1 METIAVVSIRAA
13 TIESRW
19 FLTKIE
25 APKKEIFI

>member
-1 METIAVVSIRAA
+1 METIAVVSIRA

>member
-1 METIAVVSIRAA
+1 METIAVVSIMPQ
-13 TIESRW
+13 IESRW